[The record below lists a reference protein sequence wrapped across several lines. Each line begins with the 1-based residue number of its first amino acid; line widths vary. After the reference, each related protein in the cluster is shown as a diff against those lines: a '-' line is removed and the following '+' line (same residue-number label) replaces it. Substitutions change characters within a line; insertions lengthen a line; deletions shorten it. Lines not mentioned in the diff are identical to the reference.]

1 MKQGNFLITKKI
13 KLLQSF
19 TKAKLSQVEKHDQ
32 THKEHQQK
40 SMAKAMKSTN
50 MRAQP
55 KWPRY

>member
-55 KWPRY
+55 K